1 MRVPRGNLLL
11 EEGQGFKVAMKTLDG
26 GRIGIASQALGIA
39 RASLEASLKYA
50 QERLT
55 FGKPIAQYQ
64 AIQWKLADM
73 AVEIDAARLLTHR
86 AATLKDRGE
95 ACTNESAMA
104 KLFAAETAMKSA
116 TEAVQIHGGYGYTKE
131 FKVERFFRDAK
142 ITEIYEGTSEI
153 QRLVIAGSVSKT
165 GEVSPVSNKKHWLE
179 TTYKQASE
187 RPVRFSTVSDMELD
201 ALYTPDDVTGSYD
214 DALGNPGEFPYT
226 RGVYGSMYRGRLW
239 TMRQFA
245 GFGLAEDTNARF
257 HFLLEQGQD
266 GLSTAF
272 DMPTLMGYDADHE
285 RALGEVGRE
294 GVSVSTVYDM
304 ATLFDRIP
312 LDHVTT
318 SMTVNCS
325 ASILLAMYLVVAER
339 NGIPWE
345 RIGGTIQNDMLKE
358 FIAQKEW
365 ICPPRPAL
373 RIVTDM
379 IEFCA
384 RKVPRWHAVSISG
397 YHIREAGSTAVQELA
412 FTIADGICYVE
423 EAIKRGLEV
432 DDFAQRLSFFWNLHN
447 DFLEEVAKLRA
458 ARRMWARIMKDRF
471 GAKNPKSMMLRT
483 HAQTAGASLT
493 AQQPI
498 NNVVRVAIQ
507 ALAGVLGG
515 MQSLHTNSM
524 DETLALPTEQAVMVA
539 LRTQQIIAEETGV
552 TNTIDPFGG
561 SYAIEALT
569 DRMERE
575 ANEYIRRIDEMG
587 GMVKAIET
595 GYPQREIAEAAF
607 HFQRQLEQG
616 IKTVVGVN
624 KYSIPEEIPIA
635 TLKIDPEIEERQIQ
649 RVRKVKRERNSVAV
663 KEALARVSE
672 ACRSGENLMEPIC
685 EAVRRDA
692 TVGEVSDIFRAE
704 FGVYTDP
711 GWI

>member
-1 MRVPRGNLLL
+1 VSD
-11 EEGQGFKVAMKTLDG
+11 KT
-26 GRIGIASQALGIA
+26 
-39 RASLEASLKYA
+39 
-50 QERLT
+50 
-55 FGKPIAQYQ
+55 
-64 AIQWKLADM
+64 
-73 AVEIDAARLLTHR
+73 
-86 AATLKDRGE
+86 
-95 ACTNESAMA
+95 
-104 KLFAAETAMKSA
+104 
-116 TEAVQIHGGYGYTKE
+116 
-131 FKVERFFRDAK
+131 
-142 ITEIYEGTSEI
+142 
-153 QRLVIAGSVSKT
+153 
-165 GEVSPVSNKKHWLE
+165 KKWLE
-179 TTYKQASE
+179 TTYKQAAE
-187 RPVRFSTVSDMELD
+187 RPLRFSTVSDMELD
-201 ALYTPDDVTGSYD
+201 PLYVPSETNGDYD
-214 DALGNPGEFPYT
+214 RALGYPGEYPYT

-257 HFLLEQGQD
+257 HYLLSQGQD

-294 GVSVSTVYDM
+294 GVSVTSIHDM
-304 ATLFDRIP
+304 ARLFDRIP
-312 LDHVTT
+312 LDKIST
-318 SMTVNCS
+318 SMTINCS
-325 ASILLAMYLVVAER
+325 ASVLLAMYLVVAER
-339 NGIPWE
+339 QGVPWE
-345 RIGGTIQNDMLKE
+345 KVSGTIQNDMLKE

-365 ICPPRPAL
+365 ICPPAPAV

-379 IEFCA
+379 VEFCA
-384 RKVPRWHAVSISG
+384 KRVPRWHAVSISG

-423 EAIKRGLEV
+423 EALKRGLKV
-432 DDFAQRLSFFWNLHN
+432 DEFAPRLSFFFNLHN

-458 ARRMWARIMKDRF
+458 ARRMWARIMRERF
-471 GAKNPKSMMLRT
+471 GAKNPRSMMLRT

-507 ALAGVLGG
+507 ALAGVMGG
-515 MQSLHTNSM
+515 VQSLHTNSM
-524 DETLALPTEQAVMVA
+524 DETLALPTEEAVTVA

-552 TNTIDPFGG
+552 TNTIDPLGG

-575 ANEYIRRIDEMG
+575 ALEYIARIDEMG

-607 HFQRQLEQG
+607 HFQRQLE
-616 IKTVVGVN
+616 KDVKSVVGVN
-624 KYSIPEEIPIA
+624 KYQTPEELPIP
-635 TLKIDPEIEERQIQ
+635 TLKIHPEIEERQVQ
-649 RVRKVKRERNSVAV
+649 RVRKTKRERNQSAV
-663 KEALARVSE
+663 KEALLRVAA
-672 ACRSGENLMEPIC
+672 ACRSGENVMEPIC

-692 TVGEVSDIFRAE
+692 TVGEICDIYRTE
-704 FGVYTDP
+704 FGTYEDP

>member
-1 MRVPRGNLLL
+1 M
-11 EEGQGFKVAMKTLDG
+11 
-26 GRIGIASQALGIA
+26 
-39 RASLEASLKYA
+39 
-50 QERLT
+50 
-55 FGKPIAQYQ
+55 
-64 AIQWKLADM
+64 
-73 AVEIDAARLLTHR
+73 
-86 AATLKDRGE
+86 
-95 ACTNESAMA
+95 
-104 KLFAAETAMKSA
+104 
-116 TEAVQIHGGYGYTKE
+116 
-131 FKVERFFRDAK
+131 
-142 ITEIYEGTSEI
+142 
-153 QRLVIAGSVSKT
+153 
-165 GEVSPVSNKKHWLE
+165 SNKKEWLE

-187 RPVRFSTVSDMELD
+187 RPLRFSTVSDMELD
-201 ALYTPDDVTGSYD
+201 PLYTPDDLTGSYD
-214 DALGNPGEFPYT
+214 DAIGNPGEFPYT

-257 HFLLEQGQD
+257 HFLLGQGQD

-304 ATLFDRIP
+304 AALFDRIP
-312 LDHVTT
+312 LDRVST

-358 FIAQKEW
+358 YIAQKEW

-412 FTIADGICYVE
+412 FTIADGICYVD
-423 EAIKRGLEV
+423 EAVKRGIAV
-432 DDFAQRLSFFWNLHN
+432 DEFAQRLSFFWNLHN

-515 MQSLHTNSM
+515 IQSLHTNSM

-539 LRTQQIIAEETGV
+539 LRTQQVIAEETGV

-561 SYAIEALT
+561 SYAVEALT

-575 ANEYIRRIDEMG
+575 ANDYIRRIDEMG

-635 TLKIDPEIEERQIQ
+635 TLKIDPAIEERQIQ
-649 RVRKVKRERNSVAV
+649 RVRKVKRERNAVAV

-672 ACRSGENLMEPIC
+672 ACRSGENLMGPIC

>member
-1 MRVPRGNLLL
+1 M
-11 EEGQGFKVAMKTLDG
+11 
-26 GRIGIASQALGIA
+26 
-39 RASLEASLKYA
+39 
-50 QERLT
+50 
-55 FGKPIAQYQ
+55 
-64 AIQWKLADM
+64 
-73 AVEIDAARLLTHR
+73 
-86 AATLKDRGE
+86 
-95 ACTNESAMA
+95 
-104 KLFAAETAMKSA
+104 
-116 TEAVQIHGGYGYTKE
+116 
-131 FKVERFFRDAK
+131 
-142 ITEIYEGTSEI
+142 
-153 QRLVIAGSVSKT
+153 SK
-165 GEVSPVSNKKHWLE
+165 KKKWLE
-179 TTYKQASE
+179 TTYRQASE
-187 RPVRFSTVSDMELD
+187 RPVRFSTVSDMELEP
-201 ALYTPDDVTGSYD
+201 LYTPDDVTGSYD
-214 DALGNPGEFPYT
+214 EAIGNPGEFPFT
-226 RGVYGSMYRGRLW
+226 RGVYGSMYRGRFW

-257 HFLLEQGQD
+257 HFLLGQGQD

-312 LDHVTT
+312 LDRVTT

-339 NGIPWE
+339 NGIPWDNV
-345 RIGGTIQNDMLKE
+345 GGTIQNDMLKE
-358 FIAQKEW
+358 YIAQKEW

-384 RKVPRWHAVSISG
+384 RKVPRWHPVSISG

-412 FTIADGICYVE
+412 FTIADGICYVD
-423 EAIKRGLEV
+423 EAIKRGIGV
-432 DDFAQRLSFFWNLHN
+432 DEFADRLSFFWNLHN
-447 DFLEEVAKLRA
+447 DFLEEIAKLRA

-471 GAKNPKSMMLRT
+471 GAMNPKSMMLRT

-493 AQQPI
+493 AQQPM

-515 MQSLHTNSM
+515 VQSLHTNSM
-524 DETLALPTEQAVMVA
+524 DETLALPTEQAVMIA
-539 LRTQQIIAEETGV
+539 LRTQQVIAEETGV

-561 SYAIEALT
+561 SYAVEALT

-575 ANEYIRRIDEMG
+575 ANDYIRRIDEMG

-624 KYSIPEEIPIA
+624 KYSVPEEIPIA
-635 TLKIDPEIEERQIQ
+635 TLKIDAAIEERQIQ

-663 KEALARVSE
+663 REALARVAE

-704 FGVYTDP
+704 FGVYKDP

>member
-1 MRVPRGNLLL
+1 
-11 EEGQGFKVAMKTLDG
+11 
-26 GRIGIASQALGIA
+26 
-39 RASLEASLKYA
+39 
-50 QERLT
+50 
-55 FGKPIAQYQ
+55 
-64 AIQWKLADM
+64 
-73 AVEIDAARLLTHR
+73 
-86 AATLKDRGE
+86 
-95 ACTNESAMA
+95 
-104 KLFAAETAMKSA
+104 
-116 TEAVQIHGGYGYTKE
+116 
-131 FKVERFFRDAK
+131 
-142 ITEIYEGTSEI
+142 
-153 QRLVIAGSVSKT
+153 
-165 GEVSPVSNKKHWLE
+165 VSNKKKWLE
-179 TTYKQASE
+179 TTYKQASA

-201 ALYTPDDVTGSYD
+201 PLYTPDDVTGSYD
-214 DALGNPGEFPYT
+214 DALGNPGEYPYT

-257 HFLLEQGQD
+257 HFLLGQGQD

-312 LDHVTT
+312 LDRVST

-339 NGIPWE
+339 NGIPWD
-345 RIGGTIQNDMLKE
+345 RVGGTIQNDMLKE
-358 FIAQKEW
+358 YIAQKEW

-412 FTIADGICYVE
+412 FTIADGICYVD
-423 EAIKRGLEV
+423 EAVKRGIPV

-515 MQSLHTNSM
+515 IQSLHTNSM

-539 LRTQQIIAEETGV
+539 LRTQQVIAEETGV

-561 SYAIEALT
+561 SYAVEALT

-575 ANEYIRRIDEMG
+575 ANDYIRRIDEMG

-635 TLKIDPEIEERQIQ
+635 TLRIDPEIEERQIQ

-663 KEALARVSE
+663 KTALARVAE

-692 TVGEVSDIFRAE
+692 TVGEVCDIFRAE